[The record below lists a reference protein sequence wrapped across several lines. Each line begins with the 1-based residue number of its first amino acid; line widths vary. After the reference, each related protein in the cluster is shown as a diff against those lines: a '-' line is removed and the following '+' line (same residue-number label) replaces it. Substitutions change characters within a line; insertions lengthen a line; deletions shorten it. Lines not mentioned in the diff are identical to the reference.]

1 MTASRPTVWRLA
13 SGAAVRTGGRVQGP
27 GCGAQKREPELA
39 SRVPV
44 KPDTVQSKAAQTAAR
59 RLRPAIMGSFFGS
72 SCQFV
77 QTATSFFPSFICVIQ

>member
-1 MTASRPTVWRLA
+1 MTASRPTAWRLA

-44 KPDTVQSKAAQTAAR
+44 KPDTVQSEAAQTAAR
-59 RLRPAIMGSFFGS
+59 RLRPAMTMGAFFVVRAGTNWH
-72 SCQFV
+72 QFV
-77 QTATSFFPSFICVIQ
+77 QFFLS